1 MISQEETL
9 IKEFSRS
16 NQPILLI
23 FNEDSLKSDD
33 LSDFLKIRRELVL
46 SYHPSEGVEILRNK
60 ITEVSSRPISGG
72 KRLLYILNSEML
84 NKEQANTLL
93 KILEEP
99 PAHLLIILGASNL
112 SSVLQTIRSRCKKI
126 SFLVRNSDYDRDLT
140 ILKLLSLPMIEYLE
154 EINKMEKE
162 DFLLVL
168 KKGLEE
174 LKKTGLNK
182 NDFSRFKKIS
192 EIFKKVYSTNIN
204 YKLLAERL
212 YIREKMSVE

>member
-1 MISQEETL
+1 
-9 IKEFSRS
+9 
-16 NQPILLI
+16 
-23 FNEDSLKSDD
+23 
-33 LSDFLKIRRELVL
+33 
-46 SYHPSEGVEILRNK
+46 
-60 ITEVSSRPISGG
+60 
-72 KRLLYILNSEML
+72 
-84 NKEQANTLL
+84 
-93 KILEEP
+93 
-99 PAHLLIILGASNL
+99 
-112 SSVLQTIRSRCKKI
+112 
-126 SFLVRNSDYDRDLT
+126 
-140 ILKLLSLPMIEYLE
+140 MIEYLE